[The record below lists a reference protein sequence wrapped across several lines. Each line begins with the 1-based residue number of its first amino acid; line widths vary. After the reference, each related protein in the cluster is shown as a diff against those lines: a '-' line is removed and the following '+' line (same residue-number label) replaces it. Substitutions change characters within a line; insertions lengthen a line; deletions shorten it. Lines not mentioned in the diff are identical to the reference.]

1 MSPDLSVPSAGVLF
15 PHPDAGLLALL
26 SGRPQPS
33 SMYGNGVPGTAGEVR
48 LEVLGRENRCSCC
61 DWKAIADCGG
71 VSPIRASRVS
81 VPFHVRSQYLVHPVA
96 NEGSIHSTLKATD
109 KLLDIDRGLT
119 VLFQL
124 ILRKLKT
131 IVRANAFGT

>member
-1 MSPDLSVPSAGVLF
+1 
-15 PHPDAGLLALL
+15 
-26 SGRPQPS
+26 
-33 SMYGNGVPGTAGEVR
+33 MYGNGVSGTAGEVR

-61 DWKAIADCGG
+61 DWNAIADCGG

-81 VPFHVRSQYLVHPVA
+81 VPFHVRGQCLMHPMA
-96 NEGSIHSTLKATD
+96 KQGSIHSTLTATD
-109 KLLDIDRGLT
+109 KLLDIYRGLT

-131 IVRANAFGT
+131 IVRADALGT